1 MAGNYYEINAC
12 KDLLNIDIDDTV
24 EDELL
29 NRFGRVANT
38 HIDNILKAHDERIPL
53 KVPNVLADIKM
64 TANYYV
70 CSLFRGKRG
79 DTDSAKF
86 CMEQSVATI
95 NGLIMNL
102 EIDGAPQHVERFSGR
117 RYTGDGG
124 YGHYLAEW

>member
-1 MAGNYYEINAC
+1 MAGNYFEINAC
-12 KDLLNIDIDDTV
+12 KDLLNIDVDDSV

-53 KVPNVLADIKM
+53 KVPNVMADIKM

-79 DTDSAKF
+79 DVDSAKF
-86 CMEQSVATI
+86 WMEQSVATI

-102 EIDGAPQHVERFSGR
+102 EIDGSPQVVERFTGR
-117 RYTGDGG
+117 RFHGDS
-124 YGHYLAEW
+124 HYLADW